1 MLDNRLNDTIRTFDA
16 VEANLL
22 KAEKL
27 LSKVNHAIPVGICF
41 GSDPGYERDCVEL
54 DALIA
59 ALPPIDDWRPEIIL
73 VGLNAI
79 AQNRLDAKEL
89 GDIES
94 IVSVEETILEPSR
107 QLGEYRYR
115 FDKARRQLVRG
126 PLVKLIDAI
135 DAEVCNIGEWLKA
148 FEQSG
153 ETCVGTKFSSEDF
166 NSLKEHVTQI
176 AMLLGSKF
184 TPPRWAELK
193 RHIAFGQLGDLHD
206 IIQHDWPSVRAGLHK
221 SLYGENDPIPVPVTD
236 LAVLANAK
244 PTGQVATRLKWS
256 CLTEE
261 EFERLIFTLLA
272 STEGYENPQW
282 LMKTNA
288 PDKGRDLS
296 VDRVLTDSL
305 TGTIRQRAIIQ
316 CKHWLSKSVSLSE
329 VAILKEQMAFWDKPR
344 VGVCIIATSGRF
356 TSDAVSLIELHNQS
370 GHSLRIEMWPESH
383 LELLLASRP
392 DIIAEFGLR

>member
-1 MLDNRLNDTIRTFDA
+1 M
-16 VEANLL
+16 
-22 KAEKL
+22 
-27 LSKVNHAIPVGICF
+27 
-41 GSDPGYERDCVEL
+41 

-59 ALPPIDDWRPEIIL
+59 ALLPIDDWKPEIIL

-89 GDIES
+89 GDIEL
-94 IVSVEETILEPSR
+94 IVSVEEAILAPSR
-107 QLGEYRYR
+107 QLEEYRYR

-126 PLVKLIDAI
+126 PLIKLIDAI
-135 DAEVCNIGEWLKA
+135 DAEVCNLSEWLKA

-206 IIQHDWPSVRAGLHK
+206 IIQYDWPSVRAGLHK

-370 GHSLRIEMWPESH
+370 DHSLRIEMWPESH